1 MNNKLFTVLA
11 VAVTTLVTGCATS
24 KVDSYSNPAY
34 STTKIKSAAV
44 MPISNQRINAGQA
57 LETNRRLISALQSRN
72 PQMKIVAGPDA
83 ITTINDKDLV
93 DPWNNFIVSYSQT
106 GLPNTKTLKALT
118 DALGVDTIV
127 VGTIVRVREQDAA
140 AYVYPFIEVSLR
152 YTMFDKTGTI
162 LWEISSDAK
171 QDGYLS
177 KPPMAEVISSAMDN
191 IIEQLP
197 K

>member
-1 MNNKLFTVLA
+1 MIAILAISATTV
-11 VAVTTLVTGCATS
+11 VAGCATS

-34 STTKIKSAAV
+34 SSSKVNSAAV

-57 LETNRRLISALQSRN
+57 LETNRRIISALQLRN

-83 ITTINDKDLV
+83 IATINDKDLV

-106 GLPNTKTLKALT
+106 GLPNTKTLKSIT
-118 DALGVDTIV
+118 DALGVDTVV

-140 AYVYPFIEVSLR
+140 AYVYPFIEISLR
-152 YTMFDKTGTI
+152 YTMFDKNGTI
-162 LWEISSDAK
+162 LWEISSSAK

-177 KPPMAEVISSAMDN
+177 KPPMEEVVSSAMDS
-191 IIEQLP
+191 IIAQLP